1 MRAKISRLTI
11 GIGIFIII
19 SASFTRQLMDF
30 AKSHIGK
37 NGLIVL
43 FGLVFLISGLSFLVF
58 VTKKSPS
65 RRPKEV
71 PLGIAL
77 SDFRSGIGKCFILS
91 CTIRKIHGL
100 IKILVVALL
109 LITGLTMAWQ
119 ARILAEKMHILEYG
133 FLGWFAGKD
142 LIKTD
147 EKKFRGIILACI
159 FTAFIGILDEG
170 FQKILPYR
178 VFELRDIRMNILGGI
193 WGVILYLL
201 S

>member
-58 VTKKSPS
+58 V
-65 RRPKEV
+65 
-71 PLGIAL
+71 
-77 SDFRSGIGKCFILS
+77 
-91 CTIRKIHGL
+91 IRKIHGL

-178 VFELRDIRMNILGGI
+178 VFELRDIGMNILGGI